1 MKNIIFL
8 TMACALLLLGT
19 SACGSGKADYENA
32 RFEIEQGNIEN
43 AKKLLARIPAKS
55 PVRPK
60 ADSLLK
66 TLETR

>member
-1 MKNIIFL
+1 MKNMII
-8 TMACALLLLGT
+8 MALVSCLLLLGA

-43 AKKLLARIPAKS
+43 AKKLLGRIPAKS
-55 PVRPK
+55 PYRQR